1 MSKQI
6 KSKQRVAK
14 FAEVF
19 TNNREV
25 TAMLD
30 MVQDELEKLTSTVLE
45 PACGTGNFLIE
56 VLKRKMDTVHRVYRN
71 RRDYELCS
79 MLVFS
84 TVYGLDIQKDNTI
97 ETRNRLFDW
106 FICDYEAVFK
116 EEPSKTLQ
124 TALNFILKK
133 NIQCA
138 DSLSM
143 VNDKKQPLVIPEW
156 TLCEDGKVLRKDV
169 YYNDLLNGIEH
180 NYIKSYSYKWMK
192 ETDFLGGLSS
202 QYA

>member
-6 KSKQRVAK
+6 KSKQRVVK

-71 RRDYELCS
+71 RRD
-79 MLVFS
+79 
-84 TVYGLDIQKDNTI
+84 
-97 ETRNRLFDW
+97 
-106 FICDYEAVFK
+106 
-116 EEPSKTLQ
+116 
-124 TALNFILKK
+124 
-133 NIQCA
+133 
-138 DSLSM
+138 
-143 VNDKKQPLVIPEW
+143 
-156 TLCEDGKVLRKDV
+156 
-169 YYNDLLNGIEH
+169 
-180 NYIKSYSYKWMK
+180 
-192 ETDFLGGLSS
+192 
-202 QYA
+202 

>member
-19 TNNREV
+19 TNDREV
-25 TAMLD
+25 NSMLD

-71 RRDYELCS
+71 QRDYELCS

-84 TVYGLDIQKDNTI
+84 TVYGLDIQKDNVI
-97 ETRNRLFDW
+97 ETRNRLFNW
-106 FICDYEAVFK
+106 FICNYEASFK
-116 EEPSKTLQ
+116 EEPSKALL

-138 DSLSM
+138 NSLSM
-143 VNDKKQPLVIPEW
+143 VNDKKQPLVISEW
-156 TLCEDGKVLRKDV
+156 TLCEDGKMLRKDV
-169 YYNDLLNGIEH
+169 YFKDLLNGIEH

-192 ETDFLGGLSS
+192 ERDFLGGLSS

>member
-1 MSKQI
+1 
-6 KSKQRVAK
+6 
-14 FAEVF
+14 
-19 TNNREV
+19 
-25 TAMLD
+25 MLD

-156 TLCEDGKVLRKDV
+156 TLCEDGKMLRKDV
-169 YYNDLLNGIEH
+169 YYKDLLNGIEH

>member
-1 MSKQI
+1 MSNQI

-56 VLKRKMDTVHRVYRN
+56 VLKRKMDTVHRVYCN
-71 RRDYELCS
+71 QRDYELCS

-84 TVYGLDIQKDNTI
+84 TVYGLDIQKDNVI
-97 ETRNRLFDW
+97 ETRNRLFNW
-106 FICDYEAVFK
+106 FIGNYEASFK
-116 EEPSKTLQ
+116 EEPSKALL

-143 VNDKKQPLVIPEW
+143 ANDKKQPLIISEW
-156 TLCEDGKVLRKDV
+156 TLFEDGKMLRKDV
-169 YYNDLLNGIEH
+169 YFKDLLNGIEH
-180 NYIKSYSYKWMK
+180 NYIKSYSYKWM
-192 ETDFLGGLSS
+192 EERDFLGGLSS